1 MFETLFTGF
10 FALLVAT
17 TILLVIGG
25 FVFLIVGIARESG
38 RVSCL
43 FASIGLGGISFLILG
58 VPFWGSSIP
67 TSTIGIV
74 MGLFGW
80 TNLMFVFGMMFLF
93 HHEIGKW
100 FKAREFKKARKN
112 KTLEVVY
119 EGDRITF
126 RSSKKARRNHPS
138 YRQ

>member
-10 FALLVAT
+10 LALLVAT
-17 TILLVIGG
+17 TILVVIGG

-58 VPFWGSSIP
+58 VPFWGPFIP
-67 TSTIGIV
+67 STTTGTV
-74 MGLFGW
+74 LGLMGWISLI
-80 TNLMFVFGMMFLF
+80 FVFVMMFSF

-100 FKAREFKKARKN
+100 FKAREFKRAVKS